1 MKRKELYND
10 SIHKSCGEL
19 GEFAFEVDGVNFY
32 VGDIVTFDTQK
43 PDDGQTH
50 YAGVITTHD
59 GKEPY
64 GICNGYTDS
73 VYNVNIKRVVPYN
86 LVTREILDF
95 CENTHIIIRDIP
107 VKEMTLAEV
116 EKELGYKIQIVEDLD
131 LDSIEDEEL

>member
-32 VGDIVTFDTQK
+32 VGDIVAFDTQK
-43 PDDGQTH
+43 PCFDKNDGH
-50 YAGVITTHD
+50 YVGVITTHD

-95 CENTHIIIRDIP
+95 CKNTHIIIRDIP

-116 EKELGYKIQIVEDLD
+116 EKELGYKIQIVEAWEEDL
-131 LDSIEDEEL
+131 EL

>member
-10 SIHKSCGEL
+10 STGKSVGEL

-43 PDDGQTH
+43 PFDGHTH
-50 YAGVITTHD
+50 YAGVITTHK

-64 GICNGYTDS
+64 GICNGYIDS

-95 CENTHIIIRDIP
+95 CKNTHILIRDIP
-107 VKEMTLAEV
+107 VKEMTLAEI
-116 EKELGYKIQIVEDLD
+116 EKELGYKIEIVEELDEDL
-131 LDSIEDEEL
+131 EDFEF